1 MAKALSLAI
10 LLVGLCLPIMAAE
23 AVPDED
29 LLGELEKVEV
39 AQQKSREMEQQGSQ
53 EKLHVMEQM
62 AQNQKRM
69 MTQMAQD
76 QKRMMTQMSQ
86 LGSTVKEESQQ
97 RHDAGQAD
105 LQRCRRE
112 LDDARTRLHGRGD
125 ADVADLHSLLAPRG
139 VYPLPPFSVPS
150 SPACLARRC
159 TRGRML
165 I

>member
-10 LLVGLCLPIMAAE
+10 LLVALCLPIMATE

-39 AQQKSREMEQQGSQ
+39 TQQKSREIEQQGSQ
-53 EKLHVMEQM
+53 EKLRVMEQM

-69 MTQMAQD
+69 MA
-76 QKRMMTQMSQ
+76 QMSQ
-86 LGSTVKEESQQ
+86 LGSAVKEESQQ

-125 ADVADLHSLLAPRG
+125 AGVADLHSLLAPRG